1 MLTNHTLIGEAM
13 TTTARNNNEMI
24 AQELLRKQGII
35 KQVFLDWIAILELKI
50 RVYRERKQ
58 LLGLSDTMLNDLG
71 ITRAQA
77 VAEALRSDFPH
88 ERLNALD
95 IR

>member
-1 MLTNHTLIGEAM
+1 M
-13 TTTARNNNEMI
+13 TTTARNRNEMF

-35 KQVFLDWIAILELKI
+35 KQIFLDWITILELKI
-50 RVYRERKQ
+50 RVYRERQQ

-88 ERLNALD
+88 ERLKALD